1 MLPTDQGKAMD
12 KLLIGAFGL
21 ALAVLSAIGFLSY
34 RSTEHLVAVQQQVDH
49 THEVLERLDSVLADV
64 LQTESATRGYILSGD
79 EQYVAS
85 RKTAAAELDRT
96 LTMLPHLLADDADQ
110 LSLMGRL
117 RNPIEEKLRLQQA
130 KIELRRDQGAVPA
143 TQSFL
148 GGQGSE
154 IFDQVHGLIDRM
166 KVHEKSLL
174 RSRTDR
180 AQADAATSV
189 RMLWVGSLFSFFVLG
204 AVCYR
209 LTREIWRRR
218 ASESQLLHSN
228 RMYALLSETNQAIV
242 RARESRPL
250 LQEVCRIAASQGLF
264 EFVWIASAEPGAPG
278 PVASDPSAPPAPSG
292 EADGRWQEF
301 AARLGEGT
309 PLICNDLRREDWG
322 TPWRD
327 DALRRGFRS
336 AAVFPIRM
344 EGVWTAILGLYSG
357 EPGIFEPGVTALLD
371 EVTSDLAF
379 ALINIQRQK
388 ERELAEEALR
398 TQAQI
403 IDQVH
408 DAIVSTD
415 MEGVVTSWNKGAE
428 RLTGYSAEDALGRH
442 ISFLYPAEEQEFLR
456 NGLMQPLQREGN
468 HEAEVRMRK
477 KSGDDFY
484 AHLALS
490 LQRDREGRPFGM
502 IGYSMDITKAR
513 ESEHALRE
521 SEERFRQMAE
531 NVREVF
537 WLADAKSSR
546 ILYLSP
552 AFESLWGRPCDS
564 ISGRPASTN
573 QEWVYPDDRARVA
586 EYFESAR
593 HGSDS
598 TVEFR
603 LLRPDGTVRWA
614 WDRAFPI
621 RDSSESVYRVAGI
634 TQDITDRKAA
644 ELEVRRLNSDLE
656 GRVAERTSELDRVNR
671 ELAVR
676 NQEVERANRLKSEF
690 LASMSHELRTPL
702 NAIIGFSDLLAR
714 GKGGPLNDRH
724 RHFVGHVQDAARH
737 LLQLINDILD
747 LSKIESGRVELEPQ
761 EFSVAAALDE
771 VLSLITPL
779 AINKSIQVST
789 SVPADQLIYAERI
802 RFKQILFN
810 LLSNAVKFTPEQGKV
825 AIECSPDPGG
835 MLISVSDTGIGI
847 PAGQQQVVFEE
858 FQQVGTTTK
867 GVKEGTG
874 LGLAITKR
882 LVELHGGRI
891 WLASEPGKGS
901 RFSFTLPMKAAGIEV
916 AEGRTRGAQAQ

>member
-1 MLPTDQGKAMD
+1 MD

-21 ALAVLSAIGFLSY
+21 ALGVLAAIGFLSY
-34 RSTEHLVAVQQQVDH
+34 RSTEHLIAVQQSVDH

-64 LQTESATRGYILSGD
+64 RETESAARGYLLSGD
-79 EQYVAS
+79 AQYLTS
-85 RKTAAAELDRT
+85 RETAAGELDQT
-96 LTMLPHLLADDADQ
+96 LEALPRLLADDAEQ
-110 LSLMGRL
+110 LRL
-117 RNPIEEKLRLQQA
+117 AGQLKSPIEEKLRLQVE
-130 KIELRRDQGAVPA
+130 KIELRRTRGGSAA

-148 GGQGSE
+148 GGEGSE
-154 IFDQVHGLIDRM
+154 IFEQVRGVVNRM
-166 KVHEKSLL
+166 KAHEESLL
-174 RSRTDR
+174 KSRTDH
-180 AQADAATSV
+180 AKADAAASI
-189 RMLWVGSLFSFFVLG
+189 RMLWIGSLFSFFILSV
-204 AVCYR
+204 VCYR
-209 LTREIWRRR
+209 LNREIWRRR
-218 ASESQLLHSN
+218 ASEFQLQHSN

-264 EFVWIASAEPGAPG
+264 EFVWITPASPEANTIETVAWPASSPAAP
-278 PVASDPSAPPAPSG
+278 A
-292 EADGRWQEF
+292 GRWGESA
-301 AARLGEGT
+301 AARLREGT
-309 PLICNDLRREDWG
+309 ALICNDLQRDAWD
-322 TPWRD
+322 TPWRK
-327 DALRRGFRS
+327 DALERECRS
-336 AAVFPIRM
+336 AAVFPIRI
-344 EGVWTAILGLYSG
+344 ESVWTGTLGLYSR
-357 EPGIFEPGVTALLD
+357 EPGVFQPTVAALLD

-379 ALINIQRQK
+379 ALINIDRQK
-388 ERELAEEALR
+388 ARERAEDALR
-398 TQAQI
+398 KQAQM

-415 MEGVVTSWNKGAE
+415 MEGFVKSWNKGAE

-456 NGLMQPLQREGN
+456 NGLIQPLQLEGT

-477 KSGDDFY
+477 KSGEDFY

-490 LQRDREGRPFGM
+490 LQRDRDGKPFGM

-513 ESEHALRE
+513 ESEQALRE

-537 WLADAKSSR
+537 WLADAKSGR
-546 ILYLSP
+546 VLYLSP
-552 AFESLWGRPCDS
+552 AFESLWGRTCAS
-564 ISGRPASTN
+564 TSGELASTN
-573 QEWVYPDDRARVA
+573 LEWVHPDDRVRFA
-586 EYFESAR
+586 EYFKNALR
-593 HGSDS
+593 GDDS
-598 TVEFR
+598 TIEFR

-621 RDSSESVYRVAGI
+621 RDASERVYRVAGI
-634 TQDITDRKAA
+634 TQDITARKSA
-644 ELEVRRLNSDLE
+644 ELEIRRLNSDLE
-656 GRVAERTSELDRVNR
+656 RRVTERTSELDQVNR

-714 GKGGPLNDRH
+714 GKGGPLNEKH
-724 RHFVGHVQDAARH
+724 RHFVGHVQEAARH

-747 LSKIESGRVELEPQ
+747 LSKIEAGRVELEPQ
-761 EFSVAAALDE
+761 EFSLAGALDE
-771 VLSLITPL
+771 VLSVITPL
-779 AINKSIQVST
+779 AINKSIRIST
-789 SVPADQLIYAERI
+789 RVPAGQVIYAERI

-825 AIECSPDPGG
+825 TIECSTAPGG

-847 PAGQQQVVFEE
+847 PAEQQHVVFEE
-858 FQQVGTTTK
+858 FQQVGATTK

-891 WLASEPGKGS
+891 WLSSEPGQGS
-901 RFSFTLPMKAAGIEV
+901 RFSFTLPGKPAGIET
-916 AEGRTRGAQAQ
+916 AAGRTKGAEAR

>member
-79 EQYVAS
+79 EQYLAS
-85 RKTAAAELDRT
+85 RQTAAAELDRT
-96 LTMLPHLLADDADQ
+96 ITVLPHLLADDADQ

-180 AQADAATSV
+180 AQADAAASV
-189 RMLWVGSLFSFFVLG
+189 RMLWIGSLFSFFVLG

-228 RMYALLSETNQAIV
+228 RMYALLSQTNQAIV
-242 RARESRPL
+242 HARESRPL
-250 LQEVCRIAASQGLF
+250 LQEVCRIAAAQGLF
-264 EFVWIASAEPGAPG
+264 ELVWIVPASPETAAIAA
-278 PVASDPSAPPAPSG
+278 VASSPAAPSAAP
-292 EADGRWQEF
+292 DGPW
-301 AARLGEGT
+301 AASSTGMREGT
-309 PLICNDLRREDWG
+309 ALICNDLQREAWD

-327 DALRRGFRS
+327 DALRRGYRS

-344 EGVWTAILGLYSG
+344 EGVWAGILGLYSR
-357 EPGIFEPGVTALLD
+357 EPGIFGPGVAALLD

-502 IGYSMDITKAR
+502 IGYSMDITKAS
-513 ESEHALRE
+513 ESERALRD

-546 ILYLSP
+546 VLYLSP
-552 AFESLWGRPCDS
+552 AFESLWGRPCAS
-564 ISGRPASTN
+564 VSGELASTN
-573 QEWVYPDDRARVA
+573 LQWVHAGDRSRVEA
-586 EYFESAR
+586 YFEKAR
-593 HGSDS
+593 HGDNS

-603 LLRPDGTVRWA
+603 LVLPDGTVRWA

-621 RDSSESVYRVAGI
+621 RDASGTRLPRRRHHAGHHRPQSRGI
-634 TQDITDRKAA
+634 RGPPPEQRS
-644 ELEVRRLNSDLE
+644 R
-656 GRVAERTSELDRVNR
+656 G
-671 ELAVR
+671 
-676 NQEVERANRLKSEF
+676 
-690 LASMSHELRTPL
+690 
-702 NAIIGFSDLLAR
+702 AR
-714 GKGGPLNDRH
+714 GRAYLR
-724 RHFVGHVQDAARH
+724 ARPR
-737 LLQLINDILD
+737 QPGAGRA
-747 LSKIESGRVELEPQ
+747 KPGSGARQPPEKRVSGKYEP
-761 EFSVAAALDE
+761 
-771 VLSLITPL
+771 
-779 AINKSIQVST
+779 
-789 SVPADQLIYAERI
+789 
-802 RFKQILFN
+802 
-810 LLSNAVKFTPEQGKV
+810 
-825 AIECSPDPGG
+825 
-835 MLISVSDTGIGI
+835 
-847 PAGQQQVVFEE
+847 
-858 FQQVGTTTK
+858 
-867 GVKEGTG
+867 
-874 LGLAITKR
+874 
-882 LVELHGGRI
+882 
-891 WLASEPGKGS
+891 
-901 RFSFTLPMKAAGIEV
+901 
-916 AEGRTRGAQAQ
+916 

>member
-79 EQYVAS
+79 EQYLAS
-85 RKTAAAELDRT
+85 RQTAAAELDRT
-96 LTMLPHLLADDADQ
+96 ITVLPHLLADDADQ

-180 AQADAATSV
+180 AQADAAASV
-189 RMLWVGSLFSFFVLG
+189 RMLWIGSLFSFFVLG

-228 RMYALLSETNQAIV
+228 RMYALLSQTNQAIV
-242 RARESRPL
+242 HARESRPL
-250 LQEVCRIAASQGLF
+250 LQEVCRIAAAQGLF
-264 EFVWIASAEPGAPG
+264 ELVWIVPASPETAAIAA
-278 PVASDPSAPPAPSG
+278 VASSPAAPSAAP
-292 EADGRWQEF
+292 DGPW
-301 AARLGEGT
+301 AASSTGMREGT
-309 PLICNDLRREDWG
+309 ALICNDLQREAWD

-327 DALRRGFRS
+327 DALRRGYRS

-344 EGVWTAILGLYSG
+344 EGVWAGILGLYSR
-357 EPGIFEPGVTALLD
+357 EPGIFGPGVAALLD

-379 ALINIQRQK
+379 ALK
-388 ERELAEEALR
+388 AGESERALR
-398 TQAQI
+398 A
-403 IDQVH
+403 
-408 DAIVSTD
+408 
-415 MEGVVTSWNKGAE
+415 
-428 RLTGYSAEDALGRH
+428 
-442 ISFLYPAEEQEFLR
+442 
-456 NGLMQPLQREGN
+456 
-468 HEAEVRMRK
+468 
-477 KSGDDFY
+477 
-484 AHLALS
+484 
-490 LQRDREGRPFGM
+490 
-502 IGYSMDITKAR
+502 
-513 ESEHALRE
+513 

-546 ILYLSP
+546 VLYLNP
-552 AFESLWGRPCDS
+552 AFEGLWGRPCAS
-564 ISGRPASTN
+564 VSGELASTN
-573 QEWVYPDDRARVA
+573 LQWVHAGDRSRVEA
-586 EYFESAR
+586 YFEKAR
-593 HGSDS
+593 HGDNS

-603 LLRPDGTVRWA
+603 LVLPDGTVRWA

-621 RDSSESVYRVAGI
+621 CDASGTVYRVAGI

-644 ELEVRRLNSDLE
+644 EFEIRRLNSDLE

-771 VLSLITPL
+771 VLSVITPL